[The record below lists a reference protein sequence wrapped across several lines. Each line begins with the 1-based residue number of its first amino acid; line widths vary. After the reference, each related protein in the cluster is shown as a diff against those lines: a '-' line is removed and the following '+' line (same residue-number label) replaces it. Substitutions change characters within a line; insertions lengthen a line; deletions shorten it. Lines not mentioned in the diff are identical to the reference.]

1 MRRRFKSG
9 GITDQDI
16 AVSNVEMAHNLI
28 NAVQHHASE
37 ISDLVKVDT
46 KVPAWV
52 VSLLDRAEVDLSDVA
67 HYIDGEMKKFGKGGE
82 TDEEIVRSNAYMTLS
97 QIKAVKHHADELN
110 KLVKRDTPIEAW
122 VLSRLERAATYLSD
136 VTHYLDGVMDD
147 DYDKYEGYMAKGGK
161 LPIVRTQFE
170 EEEFDYEDGGQLS
183 DRRSIVLR
191 IAEMMRSYFD
201 FIKDND
207 SDYGYEF
214 NEDEFDDIESGDYKE
229 VTITKGNDKLIILYD
244 EDFIILNGKKY
255 FTKDLFKEGDK
266 YYFARDK
273 ETYYFTPRGENGAKW
288 GKKGEVHAIGTSG
301 IDATQFIQM
310 FDSKKAWDDF
320 DSEDEYADGGE
331 IEIGDKVLYK
341 NAKYHATV
349 TEVVDDVE
357 IPYAIIEYSD
367 GKVKKAYLED
377 LRKVILRVA
386 PEYVNSDY
394 MAKGGEVAKEYS
406 LRPMIPIGPK
416 GFMTTDYKNSQR
428 ITGTYDEAV
437 NKAQEMVNSNPN
449 FIRVEI
455 KREMKTKTIT
465 EGIVNG
471 QMQEYKFG
479 GDVGRFYKASDGNTY
494 RFIGDQS
501 DNKGI
506 FTLDGKYVTKDYNDF
521 DFIDKPKKLFGFFAD
536 GGMMAKGG
544 ELTPAQIKA
553 RSYRVSSPSET
564 REKKK
569 SDKALI
575 KEEIKKIPKNEMK
588 AIEAYMDNEDLLYA
602 DKIAKGGMM
611 AKGGEVASD
620 KEKLGLKILSAL
632 SGFSDGKT
640 LNGILEL
647 LGYSNFRFNKYAT
660 DEQVKEVKKE
670 INLLIKKGFIIES
683 GIGYKKTQK
692 GDDYL
697 SSFDYGSYE
706 KGGYMAK
713 GGPVKRKR
721 WIQDALNPEHKGLL
735 RATAKRKHLIKGDE
749 KLSNADLHKLE
760 KMGGK
765 TAQRAHFAETLRS
778 FKKGGVTPVDMLEAR
793 QFFGDAEWSKLSRK
807 DKVNS
812 AKYLKRTGKIGY
824 KKGGKLPELEESQE

>member
-170 EEEFDYEDGGQLS
+170 EEEFDYEYGGQLS

-394 MAKGGEVAKEYS
+394 MAKGGEVAKEYI
-406 LRPMIPIGPK
+406 LRPMIPYGLK
-416 GFMTTDYKNSQR
+416 GFMTIDFKNSQR
-428 ITGTYDEAV
+428 IIGTYDEAV

-455 KREMKTKTIT
+455 RREMKTKTIT

-544 ELTPAQIKA
+544 ELTPAQ
-553 RSYRVSSPSET
+553 
-564 REKKK
+564 
-569 SDKALI
+569 
-575 KEEIKKIPKNEMK
+575 
-588 AIEAYMDNEDLLYA
+588 
-602 DKIAKGGMM
+602 
-611 AKGGEVASD
+611 
-620 KEKLGLKILSAL
+620 
-632 SGFSDGKT
+632 
-640 LNGILEL
+640 
-647 LGYSNFRFNKYAT
+647 
-660 DEQVKEVKKE
+660 
-670 INLLIKKGFIIES
+670 
-683 GIGYKKTQK
+683 YK
-692 GDDYL
+692 
-697 SSFDYGSYE
+697 
-706 KGGYMAK
+706 MAK

-765 TAQRAHFAETLRS
+765 TAQRAHFAETLRN

-793 QFFGDAEWSKLSRK
+793 QFFGDTEWSKLSRK

-824 KKGGKLPELEESQE
+824 KKGGKLPEPEESQEYYASMQYKKGGEA